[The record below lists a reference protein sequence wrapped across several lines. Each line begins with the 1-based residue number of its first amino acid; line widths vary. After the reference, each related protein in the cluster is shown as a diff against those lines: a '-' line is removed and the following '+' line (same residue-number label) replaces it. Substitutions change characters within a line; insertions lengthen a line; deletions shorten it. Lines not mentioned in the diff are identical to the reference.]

1 MISIRKWI
9 RDIFGFSGN
18 EINGFLI
25 LLPLMVVLLLSEPL
39 YRTWAIRFK
48 DREKIGG
55 LDSLVA
61 LWASETMS
69 GRENRDIQPK
79 LFHFDPNVADVDTL
93 VYLGFDRS
101 TANRIAAYRRKG
113 GVFRIK
119 ADILRIYGVD
129 SSLYQQLYDFIVL
142 PVKPEGKRPARPH
155 HERVPSTDRAT
166 RAERKFDINTAD
178 TVLLKSV
185 YGIGPVLAA
194 RIIKFRDRLGG
205 FVRPEQLNEV
215 YGLDSVTVMRLRKIC
230 FIRQDFVPR
239 KININ
244 TASED
249 KLSVHPYINYRH
261 ARLLVSYRY
270 QHGDFQDA
278 SDIKKLLSLAPEE
291 VDRLLPYL
299 SVNDD

>member
-69 GRENRDIQPK
+69 GRENREIQPK

-129 SSLYQQLYDFIVL
+129 SSLYQQLYCI
-142 PVKPEGKRPARPH
+142 ACQ
-155 HERVPSTDRAT
+155 T
-166 RAERKFDINTAD
+166 
-178 TVLLKSV
+178 
-185 YGIGPVLAA
+185 
-194 RIIKFRDRLGG
+194 
-205 FVRPEQLNEV
+205 
-215 YGLDSVTVMRLRKIC
+215 
-230 FIRQDFVPR
+230 
-239 KININ
+239 
-244 TASED
+244 
-249 KLSVHPYINYRH
+249 
-261 ARLLVSYRY
+261 
-270 QHGDFQDA
+270 
-278 SDIKKLLSLAPEE
+278 
-291 VDRLLPYL
+291 
-299 SVNDD
+299 

>member
-1 MISIRKWI
+1 M
-9 RDIFGFSGN
+9 
-18 EINGFLI
+18 
-25 LLPLMVVLLLSEPL
+25 
-39 YRTWAIRFK
+39 
-48 DREKIGG
+48 
-55 LDSLVA
+55 
-61 LWASETMS
+61 
-69 GRENRDIQPK
+69 
-79 LFHFDPNVADVDTL
+79 
-93 VYLGFDRS
+93 
-101 TANRIAAYRRKG
+101 
-113 GVFRIK
+113 
-119 ADILRIYGVD
+119 
-129 SSLYQQLYDFIVL
+129 
-142 PVKPEGKRPARPH
+142 
-155 HERVPSTDRAT
+155 
-166 RAERKFDINTAD
+166 
-178 TVLLKSV
+178 
-185 YGIGPVLAA
+185 
-194 RIIKFRDRLGG
+194 
-205 FVRPEQLNEV
+205 RPEQLNEV